1 MLNDRRWYLVQCK
14 PRESFRAEL
23 NLKNQGHQCFHPT
36 YPVKRKI
43 AGVVQ
48 SVITPLFPHYL
59 FILLNPTDNWS
70 SIRSTRGVSRLVYF
84 NNIPASLDHHI
95 IDGLQH
101 HCARLNGQA
110 AEPILKIG
118 ERVIITE
125 GCFKEL
131 EAIVTA
137 TTGEE
142 RVTLLINL
150 FNRNQH
156 VEISVH
162 AVASCGSF

>member
-1 MLNDRRWYLVQCK
+1 MLNDGRWYLVQCK

-23 NLKNQGHQCFHPT
+23 NLKNQGYECFHPT

-48 SVITPLFPHYL
+48 SVIAPLFPHYL
-59 FILLNPTDNWS
+59 FVWLTPTANWS
-70 SIRSTRGVSRLVYF
+70 AIRSTRGVSKIVYF
-84 NNIPASLDHHI
+84 NGIPASLDSQI
-95 IDGLQH
+95 ITALQH
-101 HCARLNGQA
+101 QCARLNGQE
-110 AEPILKIG
+110 AEPILKVG
-118 ERVIITE
+118 QRVIISE

-137 TTGEE
+137 TSGEE

-150 FNRNQH
+150 FNRQQY
-156 VEISVH
+156 VEMSVH
-162 AVASCGSF
+162 AVAG